1 MKNPKVSSAQVK
13 NVPVTRDSIKAF
25 IKADINSLYS
35 LSYELLTTP
44 EAIDVLADK
53 LYMKYLK
60 EKSEKENKELEAVS
74 MDFPQDEN
82 V

>member
-1 MKNPKVSSAQVK
+1 MKNPKVSQAQVK

-60 EKSEKENKELEAVS
+60 DKSEKESKEQEAIHMVI
-74 MDFPQDEN
+74 PQDEN

>member
-1 MKNPKVSSAQVK
+1 MKNPKVASAQVK

-25 IKADINSLYS
+25 LKADINSLYS
-35 LSYELLTTP
+35 LSYELLSTP

-60 EKSEKENKELEAVS
+60 DKSEKENKEQEVLNMEIH
-74 MDFPQDEN
+74 QDEN

>member
-1 MKNPKVSSAQVK
+1 MKNPKVASAQVK

-60 EKSEKENKELEAVS
+60 DKSEKENKEQEVLNMEIH
-74 MDFPQDEN
+74 QDEN